1 MDHIIHLNDEQYIEK
16 LKEGVAD
23 RDELISYQKIEI
35 KKLQEYIKV
44 LKNKIRCE
52 ELTPVL
58 LTRQT
63 ALTNTMFDQQ
73 Y

>member
-1 MDHIIHLNDEQYIEK
+1 MDHIFHFNDEQYIEK
-16 LKEGVAD
+16 LKENIAD

-44 LKNKIRCE
+44 LKNKIYCE

-63 ALTNTMFDQQ
+63 ALTNTIFNQH

>member
-1 MDHIIHLNDEQYIEK
+1 MDHIIHFNTEQYIEK
-16 LKEGVAD
+16 LKENIAD

-35 KKLQEYIKV
+35 KILHDYIKV
-44 LKNKIRCE
+44 LKNKIHCE
-52 ELTPVL
+52 VLTPVL

>member
-1 MDHIIHLNDEQYIEK
+1 MDHIIHFNTEQYIEK
-16 LKEGVAD
+16 LKENIAD

>member
-1 MDHIIHLNDEQYIEK
+1 MDHIIHFNDEQYIEK
-16 LKEGVAD
+16 LKENIAD